1 VSSKIG
7 HVNLSDGTTY
17 CEAKTKAREHFYS
30 RFTLRGVDKL
40 ISLDEL
46 ENCIEQC
53 YTLGKFF
60 EDKKHPGIEGPRY
73 RISIPKRNKEIIVIV
88 EKTKNCLLPITV
100 WFENI

>member
-1 VSSKIG
+1 MLCTKI
-7 HVNLSDGTTY
+7 LR
-17 CEAKTKAREHFYS
+17 TKPGARKHFYS

-46 ENCIEQC
+46 ENCIEQY

-60 EDKKHPGIEGPRY
+60 EDKKHPRIEGPRY
-73 RISIPKRNKEIIVIV
+73 RISIPKRNKKIIVIV